1 MTELAFLTVV
11 IVVCALFFA
20 GFMGYRQGRAS

>member
-1 MTELAFLTVV
+1 MTEIGFLTVV
-11 IVVCALFFA
+11 IVVCALFVA